1 LPTQTELRPA
11 EEVVTQAGG
20 RRRGPLAAWRALAG
34 RIDAATPPTRDRA
47 IDGLRALAI
56 LGVVVGHWFVMAMTV
71 TGEGALRGASPLL
84 HLPALAPASWALQ
97 MLGLFFLVGGHQS
110 AGSLERARSRGQSY
124 GAWLRGRLLRL
135 VRPVAAATAVL
146 GAALPVLALAGVPA
160 GTLRTAVVM
169 VGQPLWFIG
178 IYGLVTAL
186 TPAAVAVERRLG
198 AFVAVPPLLVVALVD
213 LLRYGP
219 WREAVPAFVGLV
231 NVLPGWSFAY
241 LLGVA
246 WAHRRIG
253 RRAAA
258 VLAAG
263 GLAVMLLLVLRLGYP
278 ASMVGV
284 PGAARINSHPP
295 SLLVPALAAFQ
306 SGLAVLLHDRIGALL
321 RRPGLWAAVA
331 LANLSAMTI
340 FCWHQIASLTLSGV
354 ALALVPSGA
363 AGLHDTPDDLAWL
376 LDRLAW
382 FPVYAAVLAG
392 CVALARRFESPWRA
406 VPRPARAA
414 AVLLA
419 VGFGLLAAATLAPG
433 LAS

>member
-1 LPTQTELRPA
+1 LPTQPDLRPA
-11 EEVVTQAGG
+11 DHTATPAA
-20 RRRGPLAAWRALAG
+20 RRRGPLAPWRALTG

-71 TGEGALRGASPLL
+71 DGDGALRGTSPLL
-84 HLPALAPASWALQ
+84 QLPALAPASWVLQ
-97 MLGLFFLVGGHQS
+97 MLGLFFLVGGYQS
-110 AGSLERARSRGQSY
+110 AGSLERARARGQSY

-135 VRPVAAATAVL
+135 ARPVAAATAAL
-146 GAALPVLALAGVPA
+146 GAALPVLAVAGVPA
-160 GTLRTAVVM
+160 GTLRTATVIVV
-169 VGQPLWFIG
+169 QPLWVIG
-178 IYGLVTAL
+178 IYGLITAL
-186 TPAAVAVERRLG
+186 TPAALALERRLG
-198 AFVAVPPLLVVALVD
+198 AFAALPPLLLVAVVD

-219 WREAVPAFVGLV
+219 WREAVPGALGMV

-246 WAHRRIG
+246 WAHGRIG
-253 RRAAA
+253 RRGAA
-258 VLAAG
+258 VLAVG
-263 GLAVMLLLVLRLGYP
+263 GAALGLLLVLRLGYP

-284 PGAARINSHPP
+284 PGAARVNSHPP

-306 SGLAVLLHDRIGALL
+306 SGVAILLHDRIGALL
-321 RRPGLWAAVA
+321 RRPGPWAAVA

-340 FCWHQIASLTLSGV
+340 FCWHQIASLALSGA
-354 ALALVPSGA
+354 ALALAPSGVP
-363 AGLHDTPDDLAWL
+363 GLHDTPDGLGWI

-392 CVALARRFESPWRA
+392 CVALARRFEGPWQV

-414 AVLLA
+414 VVLLA
-419 VGFGLLAAATLAPG
+419 VGFGVHAVATLGAG